1 MLVHQ
6 SNIGALEMLC
16 GYGRVRVYQSDTGA
30 LWSLCWYSR
39 ILKKYSKGLVDR
51 AEYYRSAREAVLVQ
65 HSTITA
71 LRRLC
76 WYCRVL

>member
-1 MLVHQ
+1 MLVQQ
-6 SNIGALEMLC
+6 STIGAL
-16 GYGRVRVYQSDTGA
+16 GAVRVYQSDIGA

-39 ILKKYSKGLVDR
+39 ILKKYSKGLVGR
-51 AEYYRSAREAVLVQ
+51 AEYYMSAREAVLVQ